1 MEKEELR
8 VLILSAGKIDNE
20 LAKIFGEIPSGL
32 IPLNGKPVIFR
43 IIDKLIDEGFE
54 KISITVGSTAAIRIL
69 LDTKVEKVP
78 KGLWCYRLHNDYTL
92 LGGSFS
98 EGGNLINWAYNNLKL
113 PKLENLNKELLSLSP
128 GAHGISIL
136 PFLLGERA
144 LGWSNNSKGIISG
157 LKYSNSSIEILQS
170 FLESISYR
178 LFLVWLGYTWH
189 LLKLLLIS

>member
-1 MEKEELR
+1 MAAT
-8 VLILSAGKIDNE
+8 IGSGCAGRK
-20 LAKIFGEIPSGL
+20 
-32 IPLNGKPVIFR
+32 
-43 IIDKLIDEGFE
+43 

-69 LDTKVEKVP
+69 LDTNVDKSS

-113 PKLENLNKELLSLSP
+113 PKIENLNSELLKLQSGS
-128 GAHGISIL
+128 HGISVL

-157 LKYSNSSIEILQS
+157 LEI
-170 FLESISYR
+170 F
-178 LFLVWLGYTWH
+178 
-189 LLKLLLIS
+189 